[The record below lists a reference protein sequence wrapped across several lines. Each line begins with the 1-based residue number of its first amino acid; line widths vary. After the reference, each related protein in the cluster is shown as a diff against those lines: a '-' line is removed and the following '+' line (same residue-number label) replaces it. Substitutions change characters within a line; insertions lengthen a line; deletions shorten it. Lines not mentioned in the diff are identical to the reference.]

1 MLGEIENAQHYYH
14 KLLNS
19 VAAVCLDR
27 RITIEAADGLQ
38 KAQVS
43 ICLLAVGLI
52 SVQGIYV
59 NC

>member
-1 MLGEIENAQHYYH
+1 MLGEIETARQYCN

-19 VAAVCLDR
+19 GAAVCLDR
-27 RITIEAADGLQ
+27 RIIIEAADGLQ

-52 SVQGIYV
+52 SVQGIFM